1 VAVLATEEEENV
13 ASRVVPEI
21 GEVLIFGA
29 EGFARVEGVGERE
42 VLGKTT
48 TFLDLFVIDANMRV
62 SVPIERALER
72 GLRSI
77 SSSDEMDVALE
88 NLSASR
94 WRSIPW
100 NRDGRL
106 VKDRYAEG
114 DLEATVD
121 VTGSLIEVAQVK
133 RLNDA
138 QRTLFER
145 ARRALVL
152 ETASAF
158 GIEEDEASD
167 RVADALGGRVP
178 L

>member
-1 VAVLATEEEENV
+1 V
-13 ASRVVPEI
+13 ASRVVPEV
-21 GEVLIFGA
+21 GEVLVFGS
-29 EGFARVEGVGERE
+29 EGFARVEAIGERE
-42 VLGKTT
+42 VLGKPA
-48 TFLDLFVIDANMRV
+48 TFLDLFVFDANMRV
-62 SVPIERALER
+62 SVPFERALER
-72 GLRSI
+72 GLRSL
-77 SSSDEMDVALE
+77 SSSDEMDTALE

-94 WRSIPW
+94 WQSIPW

-114 DLEATVD
+114 DLEATID
-121 VTGSLIEVAQVK
+121 VAGSLIEVAQVK

-158 GIEEDEASD
+158 GIDEDAASE
-167 RVADALGGRVP
+167 RVSGALGGRVP
-178 L
+178 S